1 MAAMD
6 TQLFVICALTFAI
19 NLIGTLA
26 YSARI
31 AGVRTRRI
39 AMSFALFNIL
49 VLVSRT
55 ANGFLGPFLAKR
67 IEKRLL
73 DGGGDALVG
82 DFRMVLASATLAVLI
97 GIVLVPTGQRL
108 FARAIDHFQRHR
120 STGKLV
126 LRAATPMGLRTI
138 REEVTFPARS
148 QIAALSRPLGVSW
161 TVLLGNALAQA
172 LLTVG
177 VVASLYAGYLAPEF
191 RVTASQL
198 SAVVNGF
205 ATILL
210 FALIDPQLS
219 VMTDDVVEGRIGEPE
234 FRRTIVWISFSRLIG
249 TFVAQLFFIP
259 AAMLIAWVA
268 IYV

>member
-1 MAAMD
+1 MD
-6 TQLFVICALTFAI
+6 AQLLIICLLTAVI

-55 ANGFLGPFLAKR
+55 SNSFLGPFLAKR
-67 IEKRLL
+67 IEVRIAQ
-73 DGGGDALVG
+73 GGGDALLG
-82 DFRMVLASATLAVLI
+82 DFQMVLLSASAAVAV
-97 GIVLVPTGQRL
+97 GILLVPTGQRL
-108 FARAIDHFQRHR
+108 FARAIGYFQQHR
-120 STGKLV
+120 STTRMI
-126 LRAATPMGLRTI
+126 LRTATPTGLRII
-138 REEVTFPARS
+138 RQAVTVPDPRRLRELIRPRGIGWGIL
-148 QIAALSRPLGVSW
+148 IA
-161 TVLLGNALAQA
+161 NCLAQA
-172 LLTVG
+172 LITVG
-177 VVASLYAGYLAPEF
+177 VLASLYAGYLNPEF

-219 VMTDDVVEGRIGEPE
+219 VMTDDVIDGRITEAL
-234 FRRTIVWISFSRLIG
+234 FRRTVMWISVSRLAG
-249 TFVAQLFFIP
+249 TALAQLLFLP
-259 AAMLIAWVA
+259 SAQAIAWVA
-268 IYV
+268 NYV

>member
-1 MAAMD
+1 MD
-6 TQLFVICALTFAI
+6 FQLAIICLLTAGI

-55 ANGFLGPFLAKR
+55 SNSFLGPFLAKR
-67 IEKRLL
+67 IENRLAT
-73 DGGGDALVG
+73 GGGAALAS
-82 DFRMVLASATLAVLI
+82 DFRIVLASATFAVFV
-97 GIVLVPTGQRL
+97 GVLMVPTGQRL
-108 FARAIDHFQRHR
+108 FARAIGYFQRHR
-120 STGKLV
+120 STARML
-126 LRAATPMGLRTI
+126 LRTASPIGLHAI
-138 REEVTFPARS
+138 RS
-148 QIAALSRPLGVSW
+148 SIAIPDSSHIRDLAKPLGIGWS
-161 TVLLGNALAQA
+161 VLVANVLAQA

-177 VVASLYAGYLAPEF
+177 VLASLYAGYLNPEF

-219 VMTDDVVEGRIGEPE
+219 VMTDDVVEGHIDEPL
-234 FRRTIVWISFSRLIG
+234 FRRTVVWISVSRLAG
-249 TFVAQLFFIP
+249 TMLAQAFFLP
-259 AAMLIAWVA
+259 AASLIAVIA
-268 IYV
+268 NHV

>member
-1 MAAMD
+1 MD
-6 TQLFVICALTFAI
+6 RQLLIICLLTAGI

-26 YSARI
+26 YAARI

-55 ANGFLGPFLAKR
+55 SNSFLGPFLAKR
-67 IEKRLL
+67 IENRLNH
-73 DGGGDALVG
+73 GGGDALLW
-82 DFRMVLASATLAVLI
+82 DFRLVLSSATAAVAV

-108 FARAIDHFQRHR
+108 FARAIGYFQQHR
-120 STGKLV
+120 STGRMV
-126 LRAATPMGLRTI
+126 LRAAS
-138 REEVTFPARS
+138 PAGVRAMR
-148 QIAALSRPLGVSW
+148 QAVALPGRAHWRALGQERGVGW
-161 TVLLGNALAQA
+161 GVLLANCFAQA
-172 LLTVG
+172 LITVG
-177 VVASLYAGYLAPEF
+177 VLAALYAGYLNPAF

-219 VMTDDVVEGRIGEPE
+219 VMTDDVVEGRISEPL

-249 TFVAQLFFIP
+249 TLLAQMFFVPSAQ
-259 AAMLIAWVA
+259 AIAWIA
-268 IYV
+268 NYV

>member
-1 MAAMD
+1 MD
-6 TQLFVICALTFAI
+6 AQLLVICLLTAGI

-55 ANGFLGPFLAKR
+55 SNSFLGPFLAKR
-67 IEKRLL
+67 IETRIAH
-73 DGGGDALVG
+73 GGGEALYG
-82 DFRMVLASATLAVLI
+82 DFQLILLSASLAVAL
-97 GIVLVPTGQRL
+97 GILLVPTGQRL
-108 FARAIDHFQRHR
+108 FARAIGYFQTHR
-120 STGKLV
+120 STTRMILHT
-126 LRAATPMGLRTI
+126 ATPTGLKTVRD
-138 REEVTFPARS
+138 
-148 QIAALSRPLGVSW
+148 ALHPPSLSHLRNLGKERGVGW
-161 TVLLGNALAQA
+161 GVLVANCLAQA
-172 LLTVG
+172 LITVG
-177 VVASLYAGYLAPEF
+177 VLASLYAGYLNPEF

-219 VMTDDVVEGRIGEPE
+219 VMTDDVVEGRVSEAL
-234 FRRTIVWISFSRLIG
+234 FRRTIVWISLSRLAG
-249 TFVAQLFFIP
+249 TLLAQALFLP
-259 AAMLIAWVA
+259 AAQAVAWIAY
-268 IYV
+268 YV

>member
-1 MAAMD
+1 MD
-6 TQLFVICALTFAI
+6 RQLLIICLLTAAI

-26 YSARI
+26 YAARI

-55 ANGFLGPFLAKR
+55 SNSFLGPFLAKR
-67 IEKRLL
+67 IESRLAS
-73 DGGGDALVG
+73 GGGDALLG
-82 DFRMVLASATLAVLI
+82 DFRLVLASASIAVFL
-97 GIVLVPTGQRL
+97 GILLVPTGQRL
-108 FARAIDHFQRHR
+108 FATGIGYFQIHR

-126 LRAATPMGLRTI
+126 MRLASPAGLRAVR
-138 REEVTFPARS
+138 RS
-148 QIAALSRPLGVSW
+148 ITMPSPRHLKGFVRDRGVGFG
-161 TVLLGNALAQA
+161 VLLANCLAQA
-172 LLTVG
+172 LIVVG
-177 VVASLYAGYLAPEF
+177 VLASLYAGFLNPQY

-219 VMTDDVVEGRIGEPE
+219 VMTDDVVEGRIDEPR
-234 FRRTIVWISFSRLIG
+234 FRRTIVWISISRLIG
-249 TFVAQLFFIP
+249 TLLAQALFVP
-259 AAMLIAWVA
+259 AAHSVAWIAN
-268 IYV
+268 YV

>member
-1 MAAMD
+1 MD
-6 TQLFVICALTFAI
+6 TQLFVICALTFGI

-26 YSARI
+26 YAARI

-39 AMSFALFNIL
+39 AMSFALFNVL

-67 IEKRLL
+67 IERRLL
-73 DGGGDALVG
+73 EGGGDSLAG
-82 DFRMVLASATLAVLI
+82 DFRLVLASASVAVLI

-108 FARAIDHFQRHR
+108 FARAIGHFQKHR
-120 STGKLV
+120 STGRLI
-126 LRAATPMGLRTI
+126 LRSATPSGLRTV
-138 REEVTFPARS
+138 REE
-148 QIAALSRPLGVSW
+148 IAVPGRAHLSSLRKPLGVSW
-161 TVLLGNALAQA
+161 TVLFGNALAQG

-219 VMTDDVVEGRIGEPE
+219 VMTDDVVEGRIPEPL
-234 FRRTIVWISFSRLIG
+234 FRRTIVWISFSRLAG
-249 TFVAQLFFIP
+249 TVIAQAVFIP
-259 AAMLIAWVA
+259 AAALIAWIA
-268 IYV
+268 IHV